1 LLPIAC
7 IVIRNIEMT
16 IPVTELKAGDG
27 EVVDPAA
34 DAPADAKPWQKLR
47 GTGELLATAEESV
60 FEDSDFEA
68 LR

>member
-1 LLPIAC
+1 
-7 IVIRNIEMT
+7 MT
-16 IPVTELKAGDG
+16 IPVTELKARHG
-27 EVVDPAA
+27 EVVVPATA
-34 DAPADAKPWQKLR
+34 AAADAKPWRKLR

>member
-1 LLPIAC
+1 LQPIAC
-7 IVIRNIEMT
+7 IVI
-16 IPVTELKAGDG
+16 PVTELKEPHD
-27 EVVDPAA
+27 EVVVPATA
-34 DAPADAKPWQKLR
+34 AAADAKPWQKLR